1 VIRSMTGYGE
11 AERDTPSGRLRVEI
25 RSVNHRYF
33 SANLKLPSALERFE
47 PQVRDWVREQIPRG
61 HVSITIR
68 LQLQENGS
76 GAPRLRPNEERARQY
91 LEALIQLR
99 EALGV
104 GGDVDIALLSRFGDI
119 FERVDE
125 ESIPVD
131 PELLREVV
139 TDAALA
145 TVAMREREG
154 ASLRNDLEERLA
166 AIEASLAEIVELAP
180 ARLVRERDRMRKSI
194 AALLDDVAI
203 DEERIA
209 REVAHMADRWDIS
222 EEVVRLRSHIEAF
235 RAMLSDSGEP
245 VGKRLGFLVQ
255 EMHREANTI
264 GSKSNDSAIDHRVV
278 AIKNEIERLREQIE
292 NVE

>member
-1 VIRSMTGYGE
+1 MIRSMTGYGE